1 MSNKNPDAI
10 EAIVS
15 IKNQSDDDGDGRNQD
30 ENLELQDMSN
40 SKPKVWTESEKP
52 KRPSLLERMR
62 SSRSKSRDESS
73 EDIEDNDE
81 EEDED
86 SEDEKEEDDV
96 KEEDAD
102 EIRPL
107 GEDKKRKIGKSSLPK
122 RPSFQKQTSRYEDRL
137 RYTINFENKTLVE
150 FILAFSTML
159 GMKI

>member
-1 MSNKNPDAI
+1 MSSKNPEAI

-15 IKNQSDDDGDGRNQD
+15 IKNQSDEDNDDNGGGGDKD
-30 ENLELQDMSN
+30 ESLELQDMS

-62 SSRSKSRDESS
+62 SSRSKSKDVESS
-73 EDIEDNDE
+73 EDIDEDD

-86 SEDEKEEDDV
+86 VEEENNYDDV
-96 KEEDAD
+96 NQEKDENED

-107 GEDKKRKIGKSSLPK
+107 GEDKKRKYGKSSLPK

-137 RYTINFENKTLVE
+137 R
-150 FILAFSTML
+150 
-159 GMKI
+159 